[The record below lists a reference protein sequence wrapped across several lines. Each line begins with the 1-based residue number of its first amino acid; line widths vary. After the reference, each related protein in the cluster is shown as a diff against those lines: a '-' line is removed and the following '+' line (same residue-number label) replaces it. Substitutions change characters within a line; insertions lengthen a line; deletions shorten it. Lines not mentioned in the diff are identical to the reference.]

1 MEKYMKGIDQIKK
14 ELGEAILN
22 SDEYREYQE
31 LQKEIDK
38 NPDLKRVIDEYRKR
52 HFALQYDENIE
63 DKFAATQNLSRE
75 YEEFNN
81 QVLVRKYLDAEICLC
96 RQIQDI
102 CMFVVGI
109 VDFNMDFLS

>member
-1 MEKYMKGIDQIKK
+1 MKNIDQIKK

-22 SDEYREYQE
+22 SDEYKEYQE
-31 LQKEIDK
+31 LQREIDK
-38 NPDLKRVIDEYRKR
+38 NPDLKRVINEYRKR
-52 HFALQYDENIE
+52 QFELQYNENIE

-109 VDFNMDFLS
+109 VDFNMDFLN